1 MVSGKD
7 YSYCSDTSFEKSI
20 SFTEDQ
26 VMLLERRYDN
36 ECNLYHDKM
45 YVAWLQQ
52 EHPECAPNDLAFVN
66 PDSCPV
72 TENTNAGDI
81 SQSDIS
87 LQSAS
92 KNLSQS
98 SVQESPADVQVSTS
112 SLSVSVSQTRGLLSN
127 LLEF

>member
-7 YSYCSDTSFEKSI
+7 YSYCSDTSFEESI

-26 VMLLERRYDN
+26 VTLFERRYDN
-36 ECNLYHDKM
+36 RYNLYHDKM

-52 EHPECAPNDLAFVN
+52 EYPECIPNDLTFVN

-72 TENTNAGDI
+72 TENTNTGDI

-87 LQSAS
+87 LQCAYE
-92 KNLSQS
+92 NLSQS
-98 SVQESPADVQVSTS
+98 SVQESPADV
-112 SLSVSVSQTRGLLSN
+112 
-127 LLEF
+127 